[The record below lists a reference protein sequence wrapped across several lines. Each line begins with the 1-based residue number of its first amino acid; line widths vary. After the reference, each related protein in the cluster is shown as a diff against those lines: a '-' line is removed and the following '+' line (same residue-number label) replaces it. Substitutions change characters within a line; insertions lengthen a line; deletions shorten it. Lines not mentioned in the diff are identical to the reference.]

1 MKKIVVIGGTNIDL
15 LAHTFDQVV
24 LEDSNPGYINKSFG
38 GVARN
43 IAENL
48 ARLGMDVTLLTA
60 LGKDASNFVTLA
72 KRIKLNL
79 YYQQVSQTP
88 TYIAVHNK
96 NGEMVVAVS
105 AMDEF
110 EKLGANFLINHSNLI
125 ESADIVVLDA
135 NLSENALA
143 YLFNN
148 YKKTFYVDLISSAK
162 AYKFLPYIS
171 RIHTLKIN
179 EIEGKKISNRD
190 NPYDI
195 GQELL
200 NQGLKS
206 VYLTMGRNGAY
217 NFTSMQTDFYQ
228 KSFDTKMHNDTGAGD
243 AFFAGIIFAEQ
254 KGINPLKTGTILA
267 HMTLQTKDTVNK
279 KIKPGLVINLVKEE

>member
-60 LGKDASNFVTLA
+60 LGKDAMSFVSLA
-72 KRIKLNL
+72 KRINLKLS
-79 YYQQVSQTP
+79 YQQISQTP
-88 TYIAVHNK
+88 TYLAVHNK

-105 AMDEF
+105 AMEEF
-110 EKLGANFLINHSNLI
+110 EKLNENFILKHSKLI
-125 ESADIVVLDA
+125 EDADIVVLDA
-135 NLSENALA
+135 NLSESALSF
-143 YLFNN
+143 LFKN
-148 YKKTFYVDLISSAK
+148 YKKTYYVDLISSHK

-171 RIHTLKIN
+171 KIHTLKIN
-179 EIEGKKISNRD
+179 EVEGKKISNKE

-206 VYLTMGRNGAY
+206 VYLTLGKNGAY
-217 NFTSMQTDFYQ
+217 NFTNKQTDFYQ
-228 KSFDTKMHNDTGAGD
+228 KSFESKMQNDTGAGD
-243 AFFAGIIFAEQ
+243 AFFAGVIFAEQ
-254 KGINPLKTGTILA
+254 ENINPLKTGTILA

-279 KIKPGLVINLVKEE
+279 KIKPSLVMSLVKEK